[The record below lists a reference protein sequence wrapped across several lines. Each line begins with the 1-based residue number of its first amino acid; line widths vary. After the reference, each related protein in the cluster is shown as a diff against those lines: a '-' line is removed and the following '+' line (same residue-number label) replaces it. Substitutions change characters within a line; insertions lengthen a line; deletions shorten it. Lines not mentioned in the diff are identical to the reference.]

1 MEYAVSASRGA
12 IAGCLRN
19 DVAVSWGRLSLSS
32 NRQIASRFEFSD
44 ESHLQYYGGMVK
56 PYCGKKNKSEKLKLK
71 HLSPVNDRPSS
82 DKRRLNLL
90 EFISKDLPALATTPA
105 DASASLTEQVRA
117 EILSDAVNEI
127 MRQLEQAK
135 AERKER
141 KRQLK
146 AQKKAL
152 KLAEKQRKS
161 KGRCEDSSSSSS
173 DRETEVVDMTRI
185 RSTQQVDRI
194 LEASDQTPSVSI
206 ENPPAEVKGDEKALH
221 VEFAE
226 ASDRLGLNS
235 GLSIPV
241 QESNSVIKVCMGG
254 KCKKS
259 GSEMLL
265 GTFEERL
272 SKSGFE
278 VEAVGCKC
286 MGKCRNAPNVRVQ
299 TEDDSGKG
307 RLHMG
312 FNIGDIDQILS
323 QYFGLNLQ
331 QPPSLKEGQIA
342 TGLVPT

>member
-1 MEYAVSASRGA
+1 MGESVILALCLFSCLQFNFPFGIMESTISARRGA

-19 DVAVSWGRLSLSS
+19 DVAVSWGWLSVSS
-32 NRQIASRFEFSD
+32 NPQIASRFSFSD

-56 PYCGKKNKSEKLKLK
+56 PYCGKKNKSEKLKSK
-71 HLSPVNDRPSS
+71 HLSPLNDRPLS

-90 EFISKDLPALATTPA
+90 EFISKDLPVLATTPA

-185 RSTQQVDRI
+185 RSTQQADRI
-194 LEASDQTPSVSI
+194 LEASDQNPSVSI

-226 ASDRLGLNS
+226 ASDRL
-235 GLSIPV
+235 
-241 QESNSVIKVCMGG
+241 
-254 KCKKS
+254 
-259 GSEMLL
+259 
-265 GTFEERL
+265 
-272 SKSGFE
+272 
-278 VEAVGCKC
+278 
-286 MGKCRNAPNVRVQ
+286 
-299 TEDDSGKG
+299 
-307 RLHMG
+307 
-312 FNIGDIDQILS
+312 
-323 QYFGLNLQ
+323 
-331 QPPSLKEGQIA
+331 
-342 TGLVPT
+342 

>member
-1 MEYAVSASRGA
+1 MGESVILALCLFSCLQFNFPFGIMESTISARRGA

-19 DVAVSWGRLSLSS
+19 DVAVSWGWLSVSS
-32 NRQIASRFEFSD
+32 NPQIASRFSFSD

-56 PYCGKKNKSEKLKLK
+56 PYCGKKNKSEKLKSK
-71 HLSPVNDRPSS
+71 HLSPLNDRPLS

-117 EILSDAVNEI
+117 EILSDAVNAM

-152 KLAEKQRKS
+152 KLAEKQRKN
-161 KGRCEDSSSSSS
+161 KACCEDSSF
-173 DRETEVVDMTRI
+173 DHGREVVDMALLHPTE
-185 RSTQQVDRI
+185 QVGRI
-194 LEASDQTPSVSI
+194 LEPPEPNQSVLV
-206 ENPPAEVKGDEKALH
+206 ENPPNVAEVNEDEKALH

-235 GLSIPV
+235 AVSIPV
-241 QESNSVIKVCMGG
+241 EEAKSVIKVCMGG

-265 GTFEERL
+265 EAFEEII
-272 SKSGFE
+272 SKSG
-278 VEAVGCKC
+278 
-286 MGKCRNAPNVRVQ
+286 M
-299 TEDDSGKG
+299 D
-307 RLHMG
+307 
-312 FNIGDIDQILS
+312 
-323 QYFGLNLQ
+323 
-331 QPPSLKEGQIA
+331 
-342 TGLVPT
+342 